1 MTGTAPTAPASPAPL
16 GEHRDAA
23 GPTLVQR
30 TVQALAAPVL
40 AIVFSAIAT
49 SIVLVVSGNSPVDV
63 WHVMTGPGL
72 EVRNLVNTINR
83 TGPYYISGV
92 AVAIGFKMNLFNI
105 GVEGQYRLAAL
116 IAAAFGAAVSMPAV
130 LHVPAILLVAMLTG
144 AAWAG
149 IAGVLKAV
157 RGVSEVISTIMLNAI
172 SLGLTALLLGNW
184 LKAPQRAGVYTV
196 GTRYID
202 SSGRLP
208 SFNSWLAKIGIHLP
222 SATPLGSYIVIAI
235 VVGVVYYVLVWRTRF
250 GFDLR
255 ATGSNAG
262 AANAS
267 GVDAKRMI
275 IWTMVLSGGFAGLV
289 GLTRVMGD
297 AGRYTSDTVVAGLGF
312 TGIAIALIGRNHPV
326 GIAFGALLWAFMD
339 AVQTPLSNAE
349 LPKQI
354 TAIMQ
359 GIIVLSV
366 VIAYEVVRRVVARQE
381 AARLRRQTEPAG
393 PPVLPGGGPD
403 TETAP
408 A

>member
-1 MTGTAPTAPASPAPL
+1 MSAPVAAAPAPSPA
-16 GEHRDAA
+16 GHDASTAA

-30 TVQALAAPVL
+30 ALRALAAPVL
-40 AIVFSAIAT
+40 AIGFAAIAST
-49 SIVLVVSGNSPVDV
+49 LVLIASGNSPLDV

-72 EVRNLVNTINR
+72 EVRNLVNTLNR

-92 AVAIGFKMNLFNI
+92 AVAVGFKMNLFNI

-116 IAAAFGAAVSMPAV
+116 IAAAFGAAVSMPAF
-130 LHVPAILLVAMLTG
+130 LHVPATLLVAMLTG
-144 AAWAG
+144 AAWAA
-149 IAGVLKAV
+149 IAGVLKAL

-172 SLGLTALLLGNW
+172 SIGLTALLLGSW
-184 LKAPQRAGVYTV
+184 LKAPQRPGVYTV

-202 SSGRLP
+202 ASGRLP
-208 SFNSWLAKIGIHLP
+208 SFNNVLSKVGIHLP
-222 SATPLGSYIVIAI
+222 SATKLGSFLVVAA
-235 VVGVVYYVLVWRTRF
+235 VVGVVYYLLVWRTRF

-262 AANAS
+262 AADAS
-267 GVDAKRMI
+267 GVDAKRMV
-275 IWTMVLSGGFAGLV
+275 IWAMVISGGFAGLV
-289 GLTRVMGD
+289 GLSRVLGE

-312 TGIAIALIGRNHPV
+312 TGIAVALIGRNHPV

-339 AVQTPLSNAE
+339 AIRTPLANAE

-366 VIAYEVVRRVVARQE
+366 VIAYEVVKRMFARREAASSRRV
-381 AARLRRQTEPAG
+381 TEPDGPVVPPDAG
-393 PPVLPGGGPD
+393 P
-403 TETAP
+403 AP
-408 A
+408 EADLA